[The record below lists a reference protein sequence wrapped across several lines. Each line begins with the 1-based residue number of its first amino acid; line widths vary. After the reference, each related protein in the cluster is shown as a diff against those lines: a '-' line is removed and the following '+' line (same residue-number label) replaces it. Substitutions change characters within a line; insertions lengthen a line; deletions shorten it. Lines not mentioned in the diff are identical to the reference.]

1 MDEGGTVFSKRIH
14 VSPAMGVALVALA
27 FAVSG
32 TSLAQGAA
40 TRIGKLVSGSKIKR
54 GSIPGNRL
62 VKGGVTGD
70 RIKSNSVTGK
80 QINEKTLAKVPSAAR
95 ADRVT
100 LADRATNAQRAT
112 NADNALALGGT
123 AAAGYLSFASRTIP
137 SGTTVTGAFGVGAN
151 VTASVTVAIV
161 PPPNPDAN
169 TTPNAATAGTA
180 LTSDLR
186 QVIQLPGLAPAD
198 LSDATVNF
206 ANAGAA
212 DADPSCT
219 GTATAPTAP
228 AGKVCLYLSSS
239 PGAGTAVDGQAI
251 PGLAGSRSGFV
262 VHATNAALG
271 ETGAFGTWAYTAP

>member
-1 MDEGGTVFSKRIH
+1 MPRWGVDEGGTVFSKRIH
-14 VSPAMGVALVALA
+14 VSPAMGVALVALT

-70 RIKSNSVTGK
+70 RIKSNSITGK
-80 QINEKTLAKVPSAAR
+80 QVNEKTLATVPRAAR
-95 ADRVT
+95 ADSVT

-137 SGTTVTGAFGVGAN
+137 SGTTVTGAFGIGAN
-151 VTASVTVAIV
+151 VTAAVTVSIV
-161 PPPNPDAN
+161 PAP
-169 TTPNAATAGTA
+169 TTATAATAVA
-180 LTSDLR
+180 SDLR
-186 QVIQLPGLAPAD
+186 QVVQLPGPASAD

-206 ANAGAA
+206 ANAGTA

-219 GTATAPTAP
+219 GTAAAPTAP
-228 AGKVCLYLSSS
+228 AGKVCLYLSGS